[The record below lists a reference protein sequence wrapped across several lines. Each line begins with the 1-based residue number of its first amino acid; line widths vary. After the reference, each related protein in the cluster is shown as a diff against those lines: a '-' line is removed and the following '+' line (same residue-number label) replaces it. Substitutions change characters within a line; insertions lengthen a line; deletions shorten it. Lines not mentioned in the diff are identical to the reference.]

1 MDNIFSALIQILMSE
16 KSKSKLKVVMN
27 SVSNEDRPSVW
38 TEVFGRMKMKAKNQ
52 DELGK
57 DFYKLLHFLTP

>member
-1 MDNIFSALIQILMSE
+1 MSE
-16 KSKSKLKVVMN
+16 KSKAKLKVVMN